1 LKLEI
6 VAVRGENMIIIF
18 DKNTKEFLR
27 FHGTNSKF
35 PDGEIAEETL
45 NLRFNEDYVK
55 IPDDSDFLKM
65 LQLL

>member
-1 LKLEI
+1 
-6 VAVRGENMIIIF
+6 MIIIF

-35 PDGEIAEETL
+35 PDGEFAEEAL
-45 NLRFNEDYVK
+45 NLRYNEDY
-55 IPDDSDFLKM
+55 IRISDDLDFLKM

>member
-1 LKLEI
+1 
-6 VAVRGENMIIIF
+6 MIIIF

-35 PDGEIAEETL
+35 PNGEFAEEAL
-45 NLRFNEDYVK
+45 NLRYNEDYIK
-55 IPDDSDFLKM
+55 IPDDLDFLKM